1 MTGKIKTENFK
12 MNYLEF
18 LEKEIHSVVA
28 ATTDKN
34 GLPQTC
40 VIDVMDSDENGIYF
54 LTASFKDF
62 YKRLKQTGY
71 IALTGMK
78 GEDTLSSIS
87 ISVHGKV
94 KEIGQARLKRLL
106 DKNPYMYDI
115 YPTEEKRRFLTVFQL
130 YDGIGEWY
138 DLSILPA
145 KSGTFKVGRN

>member
-1 MTGKIKTENFK
+1 

-18 LEKEIHSVVA
+18 LEKKIHSVVA

-62 YKRLKQTGY
+62 YKRLKQTEY
-71 IALTGMK
+71 IALTGIK
-78 GEDTLSSIS
+78 GEDTMSSIS
-87 ISVHGKV
+87 ISVCGKV

-115 YPTEEKRRFLTVFQL
+115 YPTEEKRLFLTVFQL

-145 KSGTFKVGRN
+145 KSGTFKIGRN

>member
-1 MTGKIKTENFK
+1 

-28 ATTDKN
+28 TTTDKN

-87 ISVHGKV
+87 ISSCGKV
-94 KEIGQARLKRLL
+94 KEIGQPRLKSLL

-115 YPTEEKRRFLTVFQL
+115 CPTEEKRRFLM
-130 YDGIGEWY
+130 IC
-138 DLSILPA
+138 P
-145 KSGTFKVGRN
+145 

>member
-1 MTGKIKTENFK
+1 

-28 ATTDKN
+28 ATIDEN

-87 ISVHGKV
+87 ISVHGKI
-94 KEIGQARLKRLL
+94 KEIGLRKIYRLP
-106 DKNPYMYDI
+106 KN
-115 YPTEEKRRFLTVFQL
+115 L
-130 YDGIGEWY
+130 
-138 DLSILPA
+138 
-145 KSGTFKVGRN
+145 

>member
-1 MTGKIKTENFK
+1 
-12 MNYLEF
+12 
-18 LEKEIHSVVA
+18 
-28 ATTDKN
+28 
-34 GLPQTC
+34 
-40 VIDVMDSDENGIYF
+40 
-54 LTASFKDF
+54 
-62 YKRLKQTGY
+62 
-71 IALTGMK
+71 MK

-87 ISVHGKV
+87 ISVHGKI

-145 KSGTFKVGRN
+145 KSGTFKVGCT